1 MYRDPERKL
10 YDMFGLERSI
20 EGVWNL
26 ENIWWVASVKAA
38 GRLPNLSSEDD
49 PHQKGGD
56 VVLDENG
63 SVLLHYATKEP
74 NDRPSIDKLLEYCV

>member
-26 ENIWWVASVKAA
+26 ERIRGYAALLVA
-38 GRLPNLSSEDD
+38 GRLPHLINDD
-49 PHQKGGD
+49 DLHQKGGD

-63 SVLLHYATKEP
+63 SVLFHHITEEP
-74 NDRPSIDKLLEYCV
+74 YDRPSIDKLLEYCV